1 MAAEDVC
8 SRILTYLK
16 ERGAANTFR
25 LARDLRIPRGEVLTL
40 LCELEEDGAVKSR
53 SGIITFCRFPRR
65 DVSARAKPQAPR
77 AAEPSG
83 MEESIIAALRKA
95 PQGRSLAE
103 LASAVGVH
111 FVRLAPHLRALVE
124 TGRVRKKG
132 KVYALLRSS
141 HS

>member
-8 SRILTYLK
+8 SRILNYLK
-16 ERGAANTFR
+16 ERGPANTFR
-25 LARDLRIPRGEVLTL
+25 LARDLGIPRGEAISL
-40 LCELEEDGAVKSR
+40 LCELEEDGALKSR
-53 SGIITFCRFPRR
+53 SGRVTFCRFPRR

-83 MEESIIAALRKA
+83 MEESILAALGKA

-111 FVRLAPHLRALVE
+111 FVRLAPHLRGLVD

-132 KVYALLRSS
+132 KVYGLAKRTRQ
-141 HS
+141 